1 MELLPSNITLL
12 AEGVLSDRASGKKAD
27 WKGKQ
32 NLGSLMH
39 LEENVL
45 RKAAGCTSFYP

>member
-1 MELLPSNITLL
+1 MELLPYTITLL
-12 AEGVLSDRASGKKAD
+12 AEGVLSDRASGKKAE

-32 NLGSLMH
+32 NLGFVMY

-45 RKAAGCTSFYP
+45 RKAAACPSFYP